1 MSRES
6 IATTRDAR
14 VTIFASSSADAAP
27 TRTAISIAAPTSA
40 ASPRAIA

>member
-1 MSRES
+1 MSLVS
-6 IATTRDAR
+6 IATTRDASAP
-14 VTIFASSSADAAP
+14 IFSSSSTLAAP